1 MASFIIF
8 MIFGSTNEQSWNTQ
22 SILVKNV
29 NAIMEQSIRNQHHE
43 RTDVSLG
50 QLNMGYK

>member
-1 MASFIIF
+1 

-29 NAIMEQSIRNQHHE
+29 NAIMEQSIRNNIPNQQNE
-43 RTDVSLG
+43 STDISLG